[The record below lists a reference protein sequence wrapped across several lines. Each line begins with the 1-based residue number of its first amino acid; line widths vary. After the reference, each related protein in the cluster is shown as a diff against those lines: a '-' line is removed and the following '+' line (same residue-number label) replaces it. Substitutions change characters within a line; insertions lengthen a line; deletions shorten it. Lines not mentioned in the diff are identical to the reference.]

1 MNLKTFDPSQ
11 FTILIVDDIPKN
23 LQVLGNVLNQE
34 GYKFEFSTDGEK
46 ALEWVE
52 RKNFDL
58 ILLDVMMPDM
68 SGFEVCEHI
77 KKNSKTRDI
86 PVIFLTAKAD
96 TEAVIKG
103 FELGAMDYITKPF
116 NKSELLARVSTHIAL
131 KKSRDEIVKY
141 LELIKDSLNYAEKIQ
156 KAVLPSQALLNEV
169 FSESFILLKPKD
181 IVSGDFYW
189 LNHAGNNFLIAAADC
204 TGHGVPGAF
213 MSMLGVTLLNEIVSG
228 NRLKNPK
235 QILNFLRKRI
245 KTLLQQTGKDMEQ
258 KDGMDIALCT
268 INTKNLQL
276 QYAGAFNPLYIFR
289 NHKLI
294 EFKADRQPISIYI
307 KETDFTNHRI
317 DLKKGD
323 AIYIFSDG
331 YWDQL
336 GGSQNR
342 KFNVKQ
348 FKQLLNDIHDMPMT
362 KQYDILNQTFEDWK
376 GANDQLDD
384 VLVMGM
390 RM

>member
-1 MNLKTFDPSQ
+1 MKTFDPSE
-11 FTILIVDDIPKN
+11 FSILIVDDIPKN
-23 LQVLGNVLNQE
+23 LQVLGNVLSQE
-34 GYKFEFSTDGEK
+34 GYKFEFSTNGKK
-46 ALEWVE
+46 ALEWTE

-68 SGFEVCEHI
+68 SGFEVCKHL
-77 KKNSKTRDI
+77 KKNTKTNDI
-86 PVIFLTAKAD
+86 PVIFLTSKTD
-96 TEAVIKG
+96 TEAIVQG
-103 FELGAMDYITKPF
+103 FDLGAMDYITKPF
-116 NKSELLARVSTHIAL
+116 NKSELLARVSTQIAL
-131 KKSRDEIVKY
+131 KKSHDEILKY
-141 LELIKDSLNYAEKIQ
+141 LRLIKDSLNYAEKIQ

-169 FSESFILLKPKD
+169 FSESFILFKPKD

-189 LNHAGNNFLIAAADC
+189 LNLAGNNFLIAAADC

-213 MSMLGVTLLNEIVSG
+213 MSMLGITLLNEIVSG
-228 NRLKNPK
+228 NRLKNPD

-307 KETDFTNHRI
+307 KETGFTNHQI

-348 FKQLLNDIHDMPMT
+348 FKQLLNDIHYIPMT
-362 KQYDILNQTFEDWK
+362 KQYDILNKTFEDWK
-376 GANDQLDD
+376 GANEQLDD
-384 VLVMGM
+384 VLVIGM
-390 RM
+390 RV